1 MSPSFDLE
9 KLVRPNIKALKPYHS
24 ARQDFSEGLLLD
36 ANENSYGDPFQS
48 DQQLHRYPSP
58 THPKLRERIAEWRD
72 LKLDNIFVGV
82 GSDEGIDLLYRI
94 FCAPGRDRIL
104 TTPPTYGMYKVSANI
119 HDIGI
124 DKVMLTEE
132 DFQPKVDQI
141 LEATTDQTK
150 ILLLCSPN
158 NPTANTFDRDKV
170 RRLVEQFP
178 GIVVIDEA
186 YIDFSDEPSWAPEVN
201 NYPNLVV
208 LQTLSKSFGLAGL
221 RLGITYASPEVIDYI
236 MKVKAPYNVN
246 KLTAQ
251 KALEAF
257 DKLDEIQARVHQIT
271 EKRKELRKELEQ
283 LSLVNYIYPSQANFL
298 LVKMKADARTIYEK
312 LTEQDIIVRYRGSE
326 PLCDNCLRITVGTDD
341 ENEQLI
347 NALNQLSI

>member
-1 MSPSFDLE
+1 MSSSFELE

-48 DQQLHRYPSP
+48 AEHLHRYPSP
-58 THPKLRERIAEWRD
+58 THPALRDKIAEWRGVNR
-72 LKLDNIFVGV
+72 DNIFVGV

-94 FCAPGRDRIL
+94 FCRPGKDRIL

-119 HDIGI
+119 HDIDI
-124 DKVMLTEE
+124 DTVLLTEE
-132 DFQPKVDQI
+132 DFQPKVDQT
-141 LEATTDQTK
+141 LEAVTDQTK

-158 NPTANTFDRDKV
+158 NPTANTFDRPKV

-186 YIDFSDEPSWAPEVN
+186 YIDFSDVESWAPEVN
-201 NYPNLVV
+201 QYPNLVV
-208 LQTLSKSFGLAGL
+208 LQTLSKSFGLAGI
-221 RLGITYASPEVIDYI
+221 RLGITYASPEIINYM

-251 KALEAF
+251 KALDAF
-257 DKLDEIQARVHQIT
+257 ERLDQIQDRVTQIK
-271 EKRKELRKELEQ
+271 EKRTSLRKKLEP
-283 LSLVNYIYPSQANFL
+283 LALVKYIYPSEANFL
-298 LVKMKADARTIYEK
+298 LVKMNGDAQNIYDR
-312 LTEQDIIVRYRGSE
+312 LTKQDIIVRYRGNE

-341 ENEQLI
+341 ENDQLI
-347 NALNQLSI
+347 SALKQLS